1 MSALPDLSTLTLPE
15 LRALDLAVRGAIAAA
30 AGIGGPSGRCRG
42 GVGHLHRFAATQP
55 LRGQAMAERLSKS
68 DLIDH
73 IRAHGLTREA
83 ASAIVEATLP
93 SSRTRHGRAGG

>member
-1 MSALPDLSTLTLPE
+1 
-15 LRALDLAVRGAIAAA
+15 
-30 AGIGGPSGRCRG
+30 
-42 GVGHLHRFAATQP
+42 
-55 LRGQAMAERLSKS
+55 MAERLSKS